1 MKTLKFISKA
11 VEFLKSFNTV
21 NKSST
26 LDQGNLELT
35 YTKFGINSKQDSN
48 TSKTSNSLLSQMY
61 SDENDTLF
69 I

>member
-1 MKTLKFISKA
+1 MRIVKYIAKA
-11 VEFLKSFNTV
+11 VEFLKSFNIV
-21 NKSST
+21 NKSNT

-35 YTKFGINSKQDSN
+35 YTKFGLNSKQASN
-48 TSKTSNSLLSQMY
+48 NGKSSNSLLSQMY